1 MSNWKTY
8 RIGNGLRGHHI
19 FKARSVKEAWKV
31 GCRLFN
37 EAFPTP
43 NGRIIYLDEKRVETQ
58 PLLTTKWVQDQLALP
73 KQDRYFSN
81 FEPETAEYWLTL
93 AYGKSTEPLL
103 T

>member
-8 RIGNGLRGHHI
+8 RIGNGLRGHFT
-19 FKARSVKEAWKV
+19 FKARSLKEAWKV

-37 EAFPTP
+37 EAFGPE
-43 NGRIIYLDEKRVETQ
+43 GRIVYLSENRVETQ
-58 PLLTTKWVQDQLALP
+58 PLLTTKWVRDQLALP
-73 KQDRYFSN
+73 KKERYFSN
-81 FEPETAEYWLTL
+81 MEPETAEYWLTV

>member
-1 MSNWKTY
+1 M
-8 RIGNGLRGHHI
+8 
-19 FKARSVKEAWKV
+19 KEAWKV

-37 EAFPTP
+37 EAFGPE
-43 NGRIIYLDEKRVETQ
+43 GRIVYLSEKRVETQ

-81 FEPETAEYWLTL
+81 FEPETAEYWLAV